1 MRILGMPR
9 VSAMRMLYLR
19 DYAWKIM
26 GNTVPDGLL
35 VDSDVR

>member
-1 MRILGMPR
+1 MGNNNI
-9 VSAMRMLYLR
+9 LR

-26 GNTVPDGLL
+26 GNTIPDGLL